1 MGEKCTRQLPPLRV
15 SETLEVALLRLAAA
29 QERTL
34 SEYIKLVDSRHAD
47 VCRTIERL
55 IEKGVVGGCAPSAYT
70 HEQNGQPKMVEVTPK
85 GLTKLATALAMN

>member
-1 MGEKCTRQLPPLRV
+1 MNEIQAIVKTMSSREIAG
-15 SETLEVALLRLAAA
+15 
-29 QERTL
+29 
-34 SEYIKLVDSRHAD
+34 LVDSRHAD

-85 GLTKLATALAMN
+85 GLTKLAQIVGGAV

>member
-34 SEYIKLVDSRHAD
+34 SEYIKLVLSHHVFGHGQSVD
-47 VCRTIERL
+47 VVHPE
-55 IEKGVVGGCAPSAYT
+55 GN
-70 HEQNGQPKMVEVTPK
+70 Q
-85 GLTKLATALAMN
+85 